1 MGFLYFLF
9 VVGYQTSLTYTHTG
23 EVFNRIV
30 TRKKYLCRSRGVQ
43 IQLNLLALEDW
54 VTEAGLPSGVQ
65 AHFAPVKELL
75 NWLQVQD
82 EFHSLRVDFY

>member
-1 MGFLYFLF
+1 MGFFYLC
-9 VVGYQTSLTYTHTG
+9 VAGYSTSLMYTHTG

-54 VTEAGLPSGVQ
+54 VTEAGLPLGVQ

-75 NWLQVQD
+75 NWLQVRD
-82 EFHSLRVDFY
+82 EFDSLRVDFC